1 MNSPSTLSET
11 TTTAVQTLRA
21 AGAAA
26 DPALLG
32 GKAATLAR
40 LGAAGLPVP
49 EGVVLGTEVFAE
61 AVRALP
67 APDGDVDPG
76 ALTLPGAAA
85 AALLE
90 ATAAWRD
97 VPLAVR
103 SSGVAEDGA
112 DASFA
117 GLYETVLDVRG
128 EQALLDAVLVCWRSA
143 FGARVR
149 GYARAGAPAGLAVLV
164 QPMVD
169 ADAAGVAFTA
179 DPVTGATDR
188 IVIDAVAGVA
198 DGLVSGAVAP
208 QRWVV
213 QDGSRPRL
221 AGDGGPDAL
230 DAAGAAAVAAL
241 ARDVECLQGTPQ
253 DVEWAISAG
262 RPVLLQA
269 RPITALGAPEVGPQ
283 VEPVPVDEE
292 VPPGYWAREASH
304 APTPWHPLS
313 REVLSH
319 RTPALT
325 RVSAELGYLFDTLEF
340 RDIRGWE
347 YIHVVP
353 LGGKEAP
360 RLPGWATALAV
371 RLVPALRERVRTA
384 ARAAQERRAQALI
397 ERWEREWVGRL
408 SDSIVE
414 LRDTDLTALA
424 DEALAE
430 HLRRTMRL
438 AEEGTNVHFRLHG
451 ALALVLGELAFVAR
465 DLLGW
470 DDVQALALLGGTSH
484 RSTEPARALAALAAL
499 ARRRPALAAA
509 IQAGA
514 PPADVLAL
522 DPGFAEAFAGYLRDY
537 GCRGLRY
544 ELAEPNLDEQPE
556 LVLALVRDQL
566 ATGYDPA
573 GQDRALAAAREEA
586 QATARRLLAG
596 RPAGLERFERALRD
610 ALQAYPVREDNEFF
624 TISAPLALVRR
635 AALEIGRRLTGRGVL
650 DDPDHAFELLSD
662 ELRDGLLGDDAT
674 RLRDVVR
681 RRLGERAWALAH
693 PGPASYGTPPAPPS
707 LAGLPGPARHAM
719 EAFLWSTERIFGT
732 EAIEAGGVR
741 TDGVLAGVPASA
753 GRWTGTVRV
762 IHGEDE
768 FARIQPGDVLVCTIT
783 SPVWSVVFPSIG
795 ALVTDTGGIL
805 SHPAIIAR
813 EYGIPAVVATREGT
827 TRLRDGQVVL
837 VDGSAG
843 TVTAVDE
850 VLS

>member
-1 MNSPSTLSET
+1 MNPPSTLSRTRTPVLSLADAAPET
-11 TTTAVQTLRA
+11 T
-21 AGAAA
+21 
-26 DPALLG
+26 LLG

-40 LGAAGLPVP
+40 LAAAGLPVP
-49 EGVVLGTEVFAE
+49 AGVVVTTDVFA
-61 AVRALP
+61 AAAGVAAGP
-67 APDGDVDPG
+67 AGDVDPD
-76 ALTLPGAAA
+76 ALALPDDAA
-85 AALLE
+85 AALLA
-90 ATAAWRD
+90 ATAGWGD

-112 DASFA
+112 AASFA

-128 EQALLDAVLVCWRSA
+128 EQALLDAVLTCWRSA
-143 FGARVR
+143 FGARIR
-149 GYARAGAPAGLAVLV
+149 EYARAGAPASLAVLV

-179 DPVTGATDR
+179 DPVRGARDR
-188 IVIDAVAGVA
+188 VVVDAVAGVA
-198 DGLVSGAVAP
+198 DQLVSGAAAP

-213 QDGSRPRL
+213 ADGEEPRL
-221 AGDGGPDAL
+221 ADQDGPEAL

-241 ARDVECLQGTPQ
+241 ARQVERLQGCPQ
-253 DVEWAISAG
+253 DVEWAVAAG

-269 RPITALGAPEVGPQ
+269 RPITTLGNPEIGPQ
-283 VEPVPVDEE
+283 IEPVPVEE
-292 VPPGYWAREASH
+292 EIPPGFWAREGSH
-304 APTPWHPLS
+304 SPAPWHQLS
-313 REVLSH
+313 REIHAH
-319 RTPALT
+319 RTPALS
-325 RVSAELGYLFDTLEF
+325 RVSAELGYLFETLDF

-347 YIHVVP
+347 YVRVVP
-353 LGGKEAP
+353 LGGKEPP
-360 RLPGWATALAV
+360 RLPGWATAVAV

-384 ARAAQERRAQALI
+384 ARAAHERRAHGLI
-397 ERWEREWVGRL
+397 ERWEHEWVVQLGAE
-408 SDSIVE
+408 IVE
-414 LRDTDLTALA
+414 LRDRDLTALDDA
-424 DEALAE
+424 GLAE
-430 HLRRTMRL
+430 HLRRTLRL

-451 ALALVLGELAFVAR
+451 ALALVLGELAFVTR

-470 DDVQALALLGGTSH
+470 DDAQALRLLGGTSH
-484 RSTEPARALAALAAL
+484 RSTEPARALASLATL
-499 ARRRPALAAA
+499 ARRRPAV
-509 IQAGA
+509 AGA
-514 PPADVLAL
+514 IETGAPLADVLDT
-522 DPGFAEAFAGYLRDY
+522 DPDFAAAFAGYVRDY
-537 GCRGLRY
+537 GCRALRY
-544 ELAEPNLDEQPE
+544 EVAEPNLDEQPD

-573 GQDRALAAAREEA
+573 EADAALTAARE
-586 QATARRLLAG
+586 QARAEARRVLAG
-596 RPAGLERFERALRD
+596 RPADLERFERALRD

-624 TISAPLALVRR
+624 TVSAPLALVRR
-635 AALEIGRRLTGRGVL
+635 AALEVGRRLAGSGLL
-650 DDPDHAFELLSD
+650 DEPDHAFELTSA
-662 ELRDGLLGDDAT
+662 ELCDGLLADGAG
-674 RLRDVVR
+674 LRDVVR
-681 RRLGERAWALAH
+681 RRLGERAWVLAH

-741 TDGVLAGVPASA
+741 ADGVLAGVPASA
-753 GRWTGTVRV
+753 GRWTGTVRI

-768 FARIQPGDVLVCTIT
+768 FSRIRPGDVLVCTIT

-843 TVTAVDE
+843 TVTPLDGA
-850 VLS
+850 LS